1 MVYFSLCFFFS
12 YAWEEEDAI
21 VFFFHFFVSIWNEEG
36 DSTNVP
42 LPFFL
47 LLFFVTNKVTKTSL
61 LPSQNFPLLPTYP
74 PSYLLPTYL
83 PTSPHFPFT
92 SLLKPMRGWSKKAKE
107 VGKNYE
113 PEAGGQKWQ
122 PRKSTWNG
130 RAKVR
135 GKNYEPKV
143 GGQNYKPKAGGQ
155 NWQLGESAWNWKAKI
170 RGQKQ
175 EPKVKGQS
183 KSLKVSSFPSHDF
196 FCCFLA
202 CFVFYVF

>member
-83 PTSPHFPFT
+83 PTYLTSFSIHFIVKAHER
-92 SLLKPMRGWSKKAKE
+92 LKQEGKRGREKLRTRS
-107 VGKNYE
+107 
-113 PEAGGQKWQ
+113 
-122 PRKSTWNG
+122 G
-130 RAKVR
+130 RAEVATKKKHLKWK
-135 GKNYEPKV
+135 GKSKREK
-143 GGQNYKPKAGGQ
+143 
-155 NWQLGESAWNWKAKI
+155 LRAKS
-170 RGQKQ
+170 RRAK
-175 EPKVKGQS
+175 
-183 KSLKVSSFPSHDF
+183 L
-196 FCCFLA
+196 
-202 CFVFYVF
+202 